1 MKRSKGAIWSSIVL
15 VGLPLGYFVGGHFQE
30 ADRPESAL
38 HLFEKYCVPL
48 ADGGVVDPD
57 GELSKI
63 ERSDGLV
70 WVHLES
76 LMLLRLEI
84 QQCEVSDALQI
95 MTDRERKTWERETKV
110 WVENNLIGFESDDEF
125 ILNSVDAHHLWV
137 RNFEDRDQRR
147 SVLYFRFAAD
157 SESET
162 SLIFSYPKNDD
173 VSENLHELR
182 KGS

>member
-1 MKRSKGAIWSSIVL
+1 M
-15 VGLPLGYFVGGHFQE
+15 
-30 ADRPESAL
+30 
-38 HLFEKYCVPL
+38 
-48 ADGGVVDPD
+48 DPD

-125 ILNSVDAHHLWV
+125 ILN
-137 RNFEDRDQRR
+137 Q
-147 SVLYFRFAAD
+147 
-157 SESET
+157 
-162 SLIFSYPKNDD
+162 
-173 VSENLHELR
+173 
-182 KGS
+182 